1 MLPFKFGQ
9 GPDLTTAWRRLQFC
23 GPAVAKASLGSC
35 SSQPDAEGSEPRA
48 VDWRAEVREVECRP
62 RALLV
67 IRVGRRKRRV
77 ADAAHQSCVVD
88 PQPDRSALIPAL
100 HATLHAADAEKILES
115 VLNSSQVR
123 AAPNKLSRATVQLA
137 GLVRFDE
144 VDRRDC
150 FEDQRRIKPVSEAV
164 SLRCVAVP
172 QASAVGWFM
181 LPAPPTGVE
190 AILKFGRII
199 GPLEPPEDP
208 RDHRPGEEIWLKRA
222 IVVLEVAHP
231 RRRGRALEGPSLEG
245 KIKEEQPQRADRGEG
260 RPASQARRP
269 SSACSASSAKIPPCT
284 GRAWKPYT

>member
-1 MLPFKFGQ
+1 M
-9 GPDLTTAWRRLQFC
+9 RRAQNP
-23 GPAVAKASLGSC
+23 G
-35 SSQPDAEGSEPRA
+35 RT
-48 VDWRAEVREVECRP
+48 VDWRAEVREAECRP

-115 VLNSSQVR
+115 VLNSSQVH

-222 IVVLEVAHP
+222 IVVLEVARP
-231 RRRGRALEGPSLEG
+231 RRRDRALEGPSLEAHKVCSPDAHSSSSHG
-245 KIKEEQPQRADRGEG
+245 SASPSDSQATNRADRI
-260 RPASQARRP
+260 
-269 SSACSASSAKIPPCT
+269 SASRARADLSSDCVSSRIR
-284 GRAWKPYT
+284 GR